1 MPSKHTVNSYD
12 RAEMKESLP
21 HILNHAHTFIYH
33 TQKETGWKKNTPVDW
48 CIFGNDVL
56 ADDSLKSSNSNTWN
70 IPTQKAKIILV
81 AYTKHW

>member
-1 MPSKHTVNSYD
+1 MPSKHTVNSYN
-12 RAEMKESLP
+12 RAEMKESASTHSKP
-21 HILNHAHTFIYH
+21 CIHSHISHT
-33 TQKETGWKKNTPVDW
+33 KGNRVEKNTPIDW